1 MKINGIQMSLMIG
14 PAVPIPVGREVLD
27 ALQEIQVTAQTSG
40 VSAFQ
45 LSFKL
50 SPRSPLHTLFLF
62 SSGTSIPLVRVVILI
77 TLAGIT
83 HVIMDGVMTNHEV
96 SSSNVGQATLTVTGE
111 DLSRVMD
118 YIDFTG
124 TPYPA
129 MPPFTRIY
137 TMLAK
142 YAAFGVI
149 PLAVP
154 SVMMDVPI
162 PVNRIPRQRGTDL
175 SYIRQLANEVGYVF
189 YVEPGPVPLTSTA
202 YWGPEIRISA
212 PQKALNADMDA
223 LSNVDNINM
232 SYNTEQASMPIL
244 FIYNE
249 ETHVAIPVPLPS
261 NNPLSPPLGLVPPI
275 PKRFEFISETARLS
289 LAQAAM
295 IGLAKA
301 SKDADA
307 VSASGTLDVIRYGGL
322 LKARR
327 LVGLRGAGTAFDG
340 LYFVRSVTHKIK
352 RGEYKQ
358 DFTLIRNGL
367 ISTLPRV
374 PV

>member
-1 MKINGIQMSLMIG
+1 MKPNGLKLSLMIG
-14 PAVPIPVGREVLD
+14 PAVPIPVGRDVLD
-27 ALQEIQVTAQTSG
+27 ALKEIQVTVQTSG

-45 LSFKL
+45 LSFSL
-50 SPRSPLHTLFLF
+50 SPKSPLHTLFLL
-62 SSGTSIPLVRVVILI
+62 SGGASLPLLRVLI
-77 TLAGIT
+77 IVTFAGRA

-96 SSSNVGQATLTVTGE
+96 SSNAGRTALTVTGE

-118 YIDFTG
+118 YIDFSG
-124 TPYPA
+124 TPFAA
-129 MPPFTRIY
+129 MPPFTRVY

-142 YAAFGVI
+142 YAVFGVI

-154 SVMMDVPI
+154 SIMLDVPI
-162 PVNRIPRQRGTDL
+162 PVNRIPRQEGTDL
-175 SYIRQLANEVGYVF
+175 AYMRRLADEVGYVF
-189 YVEPGPVPLTSTA
+189 YVEPGPAPGTSKA

-212 PQKALNADMDA
+212 PQRALNVDMDA

-232 SYNTEQASMPIL
+232 RFDSEQASLPIL

-249 ETHVAIPVPLPS
+249 ETHAAIPVPLP
-261 NNPLSPPLGLVPPI
+261 NVNPLSPPLGAVPPI
-275 PKRFEFISETARLS
+275 PKRFEYLRETARLS
-289 LAQAAM
+289 LARAAM
-295 IGLAKA
+295 VGITKA

-307 VSASGTLDVIRYGGL
+307 VSANGTLDVMRYGNL
-322 LKARR
+322 LQARR
-327 LVGLRGAGTAFDG
+327 LVGLRGVGSAFDG

-367 ISTLPRV
+367 ISTMARI

>member
-1 MKINGIQMSLMIG
+1 MMKLNGIHISLMVG
-14 PAVPIPVGREVLD
+14 PAVPVPVGRDVLD
-27 ALQEIQVTAQTSG
+27 ALQEMQVTVQTSG

-45 LSFKL
+45 LSFRL
-50 SPRSPLHTLFLF
+50 SHRSPLHTLFLL
-62 SSGTSIPLVRVVILI
+62 SSGASIPLVRVVILV
-77 TLAGIT
+77 TLAGQT

-96 SSSNVGQATLTVTGE
+96 SSGSGQRALTVTGE

-118 YIDFTG
+118 YVDFTG
-124 TPYPA
+124 VPYPA
-129 MPPFTRIY
+129 MPPFTRVY

-154 SVMMDVPI
+154 SVMLDVPI
-162 PVNRIPRQRGTDL
+162 PISRIPRQEGTDL
-175 SYIRQLANEVGYVF
+175 AYIRQLADEVGYVF
-189 YVEPGPVPLTSTA
+189 YVEPGPAPGTSKA

-212 PQKALNADMDA
+212 PQRALNADMDA
-223 LSNVDNINM
+223 LSNVDNINTRFD
-232 SYNTEQASMPIL
+232 TEQASMPIL
-244 FIYNE
+244 FVYNE
-249 ETHVAIPVPLPS
+249 ETHVAIPVPLP
-261 NNPLSPPLGLVPPI
+261 NVNPLSPPLGAVSPI
-275 PKRFEFISETARLS
+275 PKRFEYITETARLS

-295 IGLAKA
+295 VGIAKA

-307 VSASGTLDVIRYGGL
+307 VSATGTLDVVRYGGL

-327 LVGLRGAGTAFDG
+327 LVGLRGVGLAFDG

-367 ISTLPRV
+367 ISTLPRI

>member
-1 MKINGIQMSLMIG
+1 MKLNGIHFSLMVG
-14 PAVPIPVGREVLD
+14 PAVPIPVGRDVLD
-27 ALQEIQVTAQTSG
+27 ALQEMQVTVQTSG

-45 LSFKL
+45 LSFTL
-50 SPRSPLHTLFLF
+50 SPRSPLQTLFLL
-62 SSGTSIPLVRVVILI
+62 SSGASIPLVRVVILV
-77 TLAGIT
+77 TLAGQT

-96 SSSNVGQATLTVTGE
+96 SSSSGQTALTVTGE

-124 TPYPA
+124 IPYPA
-129 MPPFTRIY
+129 MPPFTRVY

-154 SVMMDVPI
+154 SVMLDVPI
-162 PVNRIPRQRGTDL
+162 PISRIPRQQGTDL
-175 SYIRQLANEVGYVF
+175 AYIRQLANEVGYVF
-189 YVEPGPVPLTSTA
+189 YMEPGPAPGASKA

-212 PQKALNADMDA
+212 PQRALNADMDA

-232 SYNTEQASMPIL
+232 RYNTEQASLPIL

-261 NNPLSPPLGLVPPI
+261 VNPLSPPLGAVPPI
-275 PKRFEFISETARLS
+275 PKQFEYITETARLS

-295 IGLAKA
+295 IGIAKA

-307 VSASGTLDVIRYGGL
+307 VSATGTLDVVRYGGL

-327 LVGLRGAGTAFDG
+327 LVGLRGVGLAFDG

-367 ISTLPRV
+367 ISTLPRI

>member
-1 MKINGIQMSLMIG
+1 MMKLNGIHISLMVG
-14 PAVPIPVGREVLD
+14 PAVPIPVGRDVLD
-27 ALQEIQVTAQTSG
+27 ALQEMQVTVQTSG

-45 LSFKL
+45 LSFRL
-50 SPRSPLHTLFLF
+50 SHQSPLQTLFLL
-62 SSGTSIPLVRVVILI
+62 SSGASIPLVRVVILV
-77 TLAGIT
+77 TLAGQT

-96 SSSNVGQATLTVTGE
+96 SSSSGQTALTVTGE

-124 TPYPA
+124 FPYPA
-129 MPPFTRIY
+129 MPPFTRVY

-154 SVMMDVPI
+154 SVMLDVPI
-162 PVNRIPRQRGTDL
+162 PISRIPRQEGTDL
-175 SYIRQLANEVGYVF
+175 AYIRQLADEVGYVF
-189 YVEPGPVPLTSTA
+189 YMEPGPAPGSSKA

-212 PQKALNADMDA
+212 PQRALNADMDA

-232 SYNTEQASMPIL
+232 RYDTEQASMPIL

-249 ETHVAIPVPLPS
+249 ETHVAIPVPLP
-261 NNPLSPPLGLVPPI
+261 NVNPLSPPLGAVPPI
-275 PKRFEFISETARLS
+275 PKQFEYITETARLS

-295 IGLAKA
+295 IGIAKA

-307 VSASGTLDVIRYGGL
+307 VSATGTLDVVRYGGL

-327 LVGLRGAGTAFDG
+327 LVGLRGVGLAFDG

-367 ISTLPRV
+367 ISTLPRI

>member
-1 MKINGIQMSLMIG
+1 MMKLNGIHISLMVG
-14 PAVPIPVGREVLD
+14 PAVPVPVGRDVLD
-27 ALQEIQVTAQTSG
+27 ALQEMQVTVQTSG

-45 LSFKL
+45 LSFRL
-50 SPRSPLHTLFLF
+50 SHRSPLHTLFLL
-62 SSGTSIPLVRVVILI
+62 SSGASIPLVRVVILV
-77 TLAGIT
+77 TLAGQT

-96 SSSNVGQATLTVTGE
+96 SSGSGQRALTVTGE

-118 YIDFTG
+118 YVDFTG
-124 TPYPA
+124 VPYPA
-129 MPPFTRIY
+129 MPPFTRVY

-154 SVMMDVPI
+154 SIMLDVPI
-162 PVNRIPRQRGTDL
+162 PTSRIPRQEGTDL
-175 SYIRQLANEVGYVF
+175 AYIRQLADEVGYVF
-189 YVEPGPVPLTSTA
+189 YVEPGPAPGTSKA

-212 PQKALNADMDA
+212 PQRVLNADMDA
-223 LSNVDNINM
+223 LSNVDNINTRFD
-232 SYNTEQASMPIL
+232 TEQASMPIL
-244 FIYNE
+244 FVYNE
-249 ETHVAIPVPLPS
+249 ETHVAIPVPLP
-261 NNPLSPPLGLVPPI
+261 NVNPLSPPLGAVSPI
-275 PKRFEFISETARLS
+275 PKRFEYITETARLS

-295 IGLAKA
+295 VGIAKA

-307 VSASGTLDVIRYGGL
+307 VSATGTLDVVRYGGL

-327 LVGLRGAGTAFDG
+327 LVGLRGVGLAFDG

-367 ISTLPRV
+367 ISTLPRI

>member
-1 MKINGIQMSLMIG
+1 MNNGIHLTLMIG
-14 PAVPIPVGREVLD
+14 PAIPIPVGRDVLD
-27 ALQEIQVTAQTSG
+27 ALQEIQVTVQTSG

-50 SPRSPLHTLFLF
+50 SQRSPLHTLFIL
-62 SSGTSIPLVRVVILI
+62 SGGASLPLIRVVII
-77 TLAGIT
+77 VTLAGT
-83 HVIMDGVMTNHEV
+83 PSVIMDGVMTNHQV
-96 SSSNVGQATLTVTGE
+96 SSSTGGQATLTVIGE

-129 MPPFTRIY
+129 MPDFTRVY

-149 PLAVP
+149 PLAIP
-154 SVMMDVPI
+154 SIMLDVPI

-175 SYIRQLANEVGYVF
+175 SYMRRLADEVGYVF
-189 YVEPGPVPLTSTA
+189 YVEPGPAPLTSTA
-202 YWGPEIRISA
+202 YWGPEIRLSA
-212 PQKALNADMDA
+212 PQKALNVDMDA
-223 LSNVDNINM
+223 LTNVDNVNL
-232 SYNTEQASMPIL
+232 SFNSEQASLPVL

-249 ETHVAIPVPLPS
+249 ETHAPIPIPLP
-261 NNPLSPPLGLVPPI
+261 NVNPLSPPLGAVPPI
-275 PKRFEFISETARLS
+275 PKRLEFLTETARLS
-289 LAQAAM
+289 PLKAAM
-295 IGLAKA
+295 VGIAKA

-307 VSASGTLDVIRYGGL
+307 VSASGTLDVVRYGGI

-358 DFTLIRNGL
+358 DFTLVRNGL
-367 ISTLPRV
+367 ISTLPRI

>member
-1 MKINGIQMSLMIG
+1 MNDGIHLTLMIG
-14 PAVPIPVGREVLD
+14 PAIPIPVGRDVLD
-27 ALQEIQVTAQTSG
+27 ALQEIQVTVQTGG

-50 SPRSPLHTLFLF
+50 SQRSPLHTLFLL
-62 SSGTSIPLVRVVILI
+62 SGGASLPLIRVVII
-77 TLAGIT
+77 IALAGT
-83 HVIMDGVMTNHEV
+83 PSVIMDGVMTNHQV
-96 SSSNVGQATLTVTGE
+96 SSSAGGQATLTVIGE

-129 MPPFTRIY
+129 MPDFTRVY

-149 PLAVP
+149 PLAIP
-154 SVMMDVPI
+154 SIMLDVPI

-175 SYIRQLANEVGYVF
+175 SYMKRLAEEVGYVF
-189 YVEPGPVPLTSTA
+189 YVEPGPAPLTSTA
-202 YWGPEIRISA
+202 YWGPEIRLSA
-212 PQKALNADMDA
+212 PQKALNVDMDA
-223 LSNVDNINM
+223 LTNVDTVNLRFN
-232 SYNTEQASMPIL
+232 SEQASLPVL

-249 ETHVAIPVPLPS
+249 ETHTPIPIPLP
-261 NNPLSPPLGLVPPI
+261 NVNPLSPPLGAVPPI
-275 PKRFEFISETARLS
+275 PKRLEFLTETARLS
-289 LAQAAM
+289 PLKAAM
-295 IGLAKA
+295 VGIAKA

-307 VSASGTLDVIRYGGL
+307 VSASGTLDVVRYGGI

-358 DFTLIRNGL
+358 DFTLVRNGL
-367 ISTLPRV
+367 ISTLPRI